1 MLKNILNQIKH
12 NHLLMMLVGC
22 LLPIVLIG
30 ALIKF
35 FDVSGDYF
43 VWLII
48 LLCPL
53 MHVWM
58 MKKD

>member
-1 MLKNILNQIKH
+1 
-12 NHLLMMLVGC
+12 MMLVGC